1 MALSSGG
8 KGYLARRTVN
18 SFGWKR
24 DVTWKKKED
33 RRKEGN
39 LLLRNSFE
47 ILFFCFVLFFFFVP
61 IGDGMMALPL
71 GYAKKKT
78 FDRKTSVCC
87 CDWDGATVIGY
98 ADEPDAYHFLWC
110 NTPVHTGDTRNSWRT
125 IELISNQFLDLLII
139 LIVPHWLLF
148 HCSLILSF
156 PRTERI
162 QNCKYTVLINDSDS
176 ITNGIY
182 DYTNCVT
189 DHRLMYWW
197 REVIWLSSKIAQKKG
212 GIRMAGRN
220 WTSSWKKKGHL
231 EDIVYTE
238 SAPLSMES
246 ITWTTLALN
255 RTHLVCG

>member
-1 MALSSGG
+1 MLRG
-8 KGYLARRTVN
+8 
-18 SFGWKR
+18 
-24 DVTWKKKED
+24 KKKED

-47 ILFFCFVLFFFFVP
+47 ILFCFCFLF
-61 IGDGMMALPL
+61 PL
-71 GYAKKKT
+71 VTEWWPYHWAMQKKKT

-87 CDWDGATVIGY
+87 CNWDGATVIGY

-176 ITNGIY
+176 ITNGI
-182 DYTNCVT
+182 
-189 DHRLMYWW
+189 
-197 REVIWLSSKIAQKKG
+197 
-212 GIRMAGRN
+212 
-220 WTSSWKKKGHL
+220 
-231 EDIVYTE
+231 
-238 SAPLSMES
+238 
-246 ITWTTLALN
+246 
-255 RTHLVCG
+255 

>member
-1 MALSSGG
+1 
-8 KGYLARRTVN
+8 
-18 SFGWKR
+18 
-24 DVTWKKKED
+24 
-33 RRKEGN
+33 
-39 LLLRNSFE
+39 
-47 ILFFCFVLFFFFVP
+47 
-61 IGDGMMALPL
+61 MALPL
-71 GYAKKKT
+71 GYAKKKKT

-125 IELISNQFLDLLII
+125 VEIISNQFLDLLII

-162 QNCKYTVLINDSDS
+162 QNFKYTVLINDSDS

-197 REVIWLSSKIAQKKG
+197 REVIWLSSKVVQKKG
-212 GIRMAGRN
+212 MDSDGREKLNKFLEKKRPSWRHCIYWICSAEHGVDYVDNVGI
-220 WTSSWKKKGHL
+220 K
-231 EDIVYTE
+231 
-238 SAPLSMES
+238 
-246 ITWTTLALN
+246 
-255 RTHLVCG
+255 

>member
-24 DVTWKKKED
+24 NVTWKKKRNVE
-33 RRKEGN
+33 KKGICCCGT
-39 LLLRNSFE
+39 LLKSCFSVL
-47 ILFFCFVLFFFFVP
+47 FCFVFVFCSHWWRNDGP
-61 IGDGMMALPL
+61 TIGLCK
-71 GYAKKKT
+71 KKKT

-125 IELISNQFLDLLII
+125 VEIISNQFLDLLII

-148 HCSLILSF
+148 RCSLILSF

-162 QNCKYTVLINDSDS
+162 QNFKYTVLINDSDS

-197 REVIWLSSKIAQKKG
+197 REVIWLSSKVVQKKKDG
-212 GIRMAGRN
+212 FGWQGEIEQVPG
-220 WTSSWKKKGHL
+220 KKKAIL
-231 EDIVYTE
+231 KTLYILN
-238 SAPLSMES
+238 LSMES

-255 RTHLVCG
+255 WTHLVCW